1 MPGRV
6 ERIWLKR
13 AHRGPMD
20 SLDEGRLVEGQGL
33 EGSVGRSKRR
43 QVTLHEQENWQR
55 FMAELGGSIDP
66 AARRANLLVSGIALV
81 NTRGRV
87 LRIGGARVAV
97 GGELTPCERMD
108 EAMQGLQNAM
118 RPEWGGGV
126 FGQVITSG
134 AIRVGDVVEWEDA
147 SSESR

>member
-1 MPGRV
+1 
-6 ERIWLKR
+6 
-13 AHRGPMD
+13 MD
-20 SLDEGRLVEGQGL
+20 SLD
-33 EGSVGRSKRR
+33 
-43 QVTLHEQENWQR
+43 
-55 FMAELGGSIDP
+55 
-66 AARRANLLVSGIALV
+66 
-81 NTRGRV
+81 
-87 LRIGGARVAV
+87 GARVAV